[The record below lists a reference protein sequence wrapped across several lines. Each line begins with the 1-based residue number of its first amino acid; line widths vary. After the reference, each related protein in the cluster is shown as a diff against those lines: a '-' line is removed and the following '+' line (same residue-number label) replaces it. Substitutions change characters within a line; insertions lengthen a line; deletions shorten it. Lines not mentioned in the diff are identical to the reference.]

1 MRLDTLATVFAAALV
16 LADAAL
22 ACEPVYD
29 ERSLFEIRSV
39 SKPVAVDPKCRAIN
53 AGVYDELSLGPA
65 TDLGRGRI
73 QQVLGGQDQ
82 SRVLLVDCNTR
93 ELTILQGAVTRTT
106 ETSCGP
112 VSEYADLAGAHATMP
127 LDREENLHDLVEFAK
142 KRGVTEINPLEY
154 FFKFAKPWETER
166 HAVGRKDRFDLL
178 CGCKLFYPDSPG
190 AKN

>member
-1 MRLDTLATVFAAALV
+1 MRLDALATVFAAASV

-29 ERSLFEIRSV
+29 ERSLFEIRSL

-53 AGVYDELSLGPA
+53 AGVYDALSLGPA
-65 TDLGRGRI
+65 TDLGRGRV

-82 SRVLLVDCNTR
+82 SRVLLADCNTR

-112 VSEYADLAGAHATMP
+112 ISEYADLAGENAMMP
-127 LDREENLHDLVEFAK
+127 LDREANLHDLVDVAA

-154 FFKFAKPWETER
+154 FFKFTKPWETEQY
-166 HAVGRKDRFDLL
+166 AVSRKDRFDLL
-178 CGCKLFYPDSPG
+178 CGCKLYYPGSPG